1 MDDPLSRQLGMLT
14 VPLKKA
20 CTMPIPC
27 TGKLL
32 NLRPGEMV
40 TEHNAI
46 EDDVR
51 RFITEN
57 FPLGGGGHELA
68 GSDSLL
74 EVGVIDSV
82 GVLELIEHVESTY
95 DLQIPDADVLP
106 ENLDSIDAIARYV
119 VRRLAAADGDSDGT
133 G

>member
-1 MDDPLSRQLGMLT
+1 
-14 VPLKKA
+14 
-20 CTMPIPC
+20 MPIPC
-27 TGKLL
+27 ICRLTHDRSG
-32 NLRPGEMV
+32 NLAMEQRE
-40 TEHNAI
+40 AI
-46 EDDVR
+46 EKDVR
-51 RFITEN
+51 RFITDN
-57 FPLGGGGHELA
+57 FPLGGSGHELA

-119 VRRLAAADGDSDGT
+119 ANRLNAGSGSNDDR
-133 G
+133 

>member
-1 MDDPLSRQLGMLT
+1 MDDPRSRQQQART
-14 VPLKKA
+14 VRLKKA

-40 TEHNAI
+40 TTHDAI

-119 VRRLAAADGDSDGT
+119 VRRLDTGGDGSDGT

>member
-1 MDDPLSRQLGMLT
+1 LEQRD
-14 VPLKKA
+14 
-20 CTMPIPC
+20 
-27 TGKLL
+27 
-32 NLRPGEMV
+32 
-40 TEHNAI
+40 AI
-46 EDDVR
+46 EKDVR

-57 FPLGGGGHELA
+57 FPLGGDGEELA

-82 GVLELIEHVESTY
+82 GVLELIEHLESAY

-119 VRRLAAADGDSDGT
+119 SGRLSAASNGSNDQR
-133 G
+133 

>member
-1 MDDPLSRQLGMLT
+1 MYLRLAP
-14 VPLKKA
+14 
-20 CTMPIPC
+20 
-27 TGKLL
+27 TGR
-32 NLRPGEMV
+32 NLV
-40 TEHNAI
+40 TEQPEAI
-46 EDDVR
+46 EQDVR
-51 RFITEN
+51 RFITDN
-57 FPLGGGGHELA
+57 FPLGGSGSELA

-119 VRRLAAADGDSDGT
+119 AKRLNAGSSSNDHR
-133 G
+133 